1 MRPATASKIGG
12 SGAQHRFVAL
22 DSLRGIAALA
32 IAYFHLNGDGL
43 LLGSAFHSRLAIAVD
58 FFFVLSGFVIFAS
71 YHERLAQGF
80 SIARFMLLRIGRLW
94 PLHVAILLAFVALE
108 FVPRVLGDE
117 SASFTG
123 RRSLESLPANLLLLQ
138 TYIHPEGMTWN
149 GPSWSISVELGLY
162 LLAAL
167 LLSRM
172 PRIAPFVF
180 AALAVAAG
188 IALMSV
194 DWNDHPEFA
203 FGATSVLRGIGGF
216 GFGVSAAW
224 LWLRLPSADTWQRR
238 APILEIATVLVAL
251 AVIMWPMGLIS
262 NHVAFALLVFVFAFD
277 AGPLSRALSLR
288 GFVWIGLISYSIYLV
303 HPLVYRLTFPAF
315 RVIETQTGIALTA
328 TEANGQLAIAPTGL
342 AAEAVAAMFLAI
354 VLAAAHIAYLLVER
368 PTRDW
373 SRRKAR
379 QFGAG
384 QAESAAP
391 TI

>member
-1 MRPATASKIGG
+1 M
-12 SGAQHRFVAL
+12 
-22 DSLRGIAALA
+22 A
-32 IAYFHLNGDGL
+32 IAYFHLGGDGL
-43 LLGSAFHSRLAIAVD
+43 LLGGTFHSRLSIAVD

-80 SIARFMLLRIGRLW
+80 STARFMLLRIGRLW

-108 FVPRVLGDE
+108 FVPMILGDG
-117 SASFTG
+117 SNAFTG
-123 RRSLESLPANLLLLQ
+123 RRSLETLPANLLLLQ
-138 TYIHPEGMTWN
+138 TFIHPEGMTWN

-162 LLAAL
+162 LLAAI
-167 LLSRM
+167 LLSRI

-188 IALMSV
+188 ITLMSV
-194 DWNDHPEFA
+194 DWKAHPEFA
-203 FGATSVLRGIGGF
+203 FGVTSVLRGIGGF
-216 GFGVSAAW
+216 GFGVLAAW
-224 LWLRLPSADTWQRR
+224 LWLRLPTAELWQRG
-238 APILEIATVLVAL
+238 APILEVATALIAL
-251 AVIMWPMGLIS
+251 AVVALPMGLIS
-262 NHVAFALLVFVFAFD
+262 NHIAFALLVFVFAFD

-288 GFVWIGLISYSIYLV
+288 GFVWVGLISYSIYLA
-303 HPLVYRLTFPAF
+303 HPLVYRLAFPAF
-315 RVIETQTGIALTA
+315 RLLETQTGIALTA
-328 TEANGQLAIAPTGL
+328 AEANGQLAIAPTGF
-342 AAEAVAAMFLAI
+342 AAEAVAALFLAL
-354 VLAAAHIAYLLVER
+354 VLAAAHVAYLLIER